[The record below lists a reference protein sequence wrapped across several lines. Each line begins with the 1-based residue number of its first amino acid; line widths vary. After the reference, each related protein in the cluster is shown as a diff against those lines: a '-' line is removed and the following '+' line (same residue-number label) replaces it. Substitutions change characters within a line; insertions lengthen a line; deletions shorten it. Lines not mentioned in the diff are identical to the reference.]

1 MIKANGEYLDF
12 NESIEIESQ
21 IKLFE
26 EIDTANGDFSYS
38 FDVAKT
44 MNNLK
49 ILGFPYP
56 DTIKS
61 IYQSIPC
68 EILDDS
74 GFKVYSGSLQVAK
87 ITDVI
92 QCNFFAGNTEW
103 FGLLDRPMT
112 ELPLYKYDV
121 NLTIANIQA
130 SWTKDKGIVFPI
142 IDTGVLVTRSYSNL
156 KVEDFTGCFYAKT
169 LMQEIFNPLGINLE
183 GDLIEDATYNQL
195 IIAANTKSQG
205 EVTDRSSYAEKSS
218 DQAMIDATELK
229 IAFENDSSFPYYDGV
244 KNNFVS
250 STYTADVKMLVRVEF
265 VLKLKYNTGAGIG
278 SFIYVRIKKNGTI
291 IYSFDRV
298 GAEGTSESYSF
309 STTLSINTF
318 DYLELYI
325 EQNSINIVDVQE
337 GSTFKVTPIFIYK
350 TFGASTVPNW
360 TQAEFVS
367 NILRVFNVIPSY
379 ATESK
384 VLTLNLFNK
393 IKEKEP
399 IDISDDVTIA
409 GIDYTDFVS
418 NYGKNNIFKYQ
429 EGSDEDLREYN
440 ISNFI
445 SYGSGNLEV
454 SNDFIENS
462 ADVVESDFTSPITY
476 LNGPFDMSMERINF
490 YELEEI
496 DDRNITSVTD
506 SSGIPRFNMS
516 TANSLFTVG
525 DLVGIETDVEGYNGE
540 WIVNAVTSTYLTV
553 NGLGYSSSATGTA
566 TLLRHKFTTDD
577 NVYMF
582 INVVNQSNLFF
593 SSNASMYIDNTTFL
607 SSSMAY
613 FNLLSNGRQIN
624 TKYKQSLSF
633 GDVNDPL
640 SYQLTLLDAYWGIFS
655 AILSDPVMLTVDG
668 YFDRNKFQLLK
679 TFLRPL
685 RLKTNETNNLYY
697 LNRISGYQSGHEACE
712 AELIKL

>member
-26 EIDTANGDFSYS
+26 EIYTATGDFSYS

-44 MNNLK
+44 MKNLK

-61 IYQSIPC
+61 IYQSVPC

-74 GFKVYSGSLQVAK
+74 GFKVYTGSLQVTRV
-87 ITDVI
+87 TDVI
-92 QCNFFAGNTEW
+92 QCNFFSGNTEW
-103 FGLLDRPMT
+103 FGLLDKPMT
-112 ELPLYKYDV
+112 ELPLFKYDV
-121 NLTIANIQA
+121 NLTVANVQA

-142 IDTGVLVTRSYSNL
+142 IDTGTLLTRGYSNL
-156 KVEDFTGCFYAKT
+156 KLEDFTGCFYAKT
-169 LMQEIFNPLGINLE
+169 LMQEIFNPLGINLK
-183 GDLIEDATYNQL
+183 GDLIEDSTYNQL

-205 EVTDRSSYAEKSS
+205 DVSDRSSYVAKSS
-218 DQAMIDATELK
+218 DQSMIDGSELK
-229 IAFENDSSFPYYDGV
+229 ITFENESVFPYYDGA
-244 KNNFVS
+244 KNNFVA
-250 STYTADVKMLVRVEF
+250 STYTADVRMLVRVEF
-265 VLKLKYNTGAGIG
+265 VLKLKYNTGAGLG

-291 IYSFDRV
+291 VYNLNRV

-309 STTLSINTF
+309 STTLAINAF
-318 DYLELYI
+318 DYLELFI
-325 EQNSINIVDVQE
+325 LQDSINIVDVQA

-360 TQAEFVS
+360 TQGEFVS
-367 NILRVFNVIPSY
+367 NILRVFNVTPSY
-379 ATESK
+379 APESK

-399 IDISDDVTIA
+399 IDISDNVTIT
-409 GIDYTDFVS
+409 GIDFTDFVS

-454 SNDFIENS
+454 LNDFIENS

-496 DDRNITSVTD
+496 DDKSITSVTD
-506 SSGIPRFNMS
+506 SSGTPRFNI
-516 TANSLFTVG
+516 TDADDLFTVG
-525 DLVGIETDVEGYNGE
+525 DLVGIETNVEDYNGD
-540 WIVNAVTSTYLTV
+540 WVVKTVTTTYIEV
-553 NGLGYSSSATGTA
+553 NGVGYTTTATGTA

-582 INVVNQSNLFF
+582 INVPNQTNLFF
-593 SSNASMYIDNTTFL
+593 SSQATMYVDNTTFL

-633 GDVNDPL
+633 GEVNNPL
-640 SYQLTLLDAYWGIFS
+640 SYQLTLLDTYWGIFS
-655 AILSDPVMLTVDG
+655 DILSDPVMLTVDG

-685 RLKTNETNNLYY
+685 RIKTNETNNLYY